1 MTPQERLALALQY
14 QKQRDLGSVLPST
27 PAENAARPVREP
39 EQSWLDKLSEVAN
52 GVGYGLGQ
60 QVEGLGQMARHPLD
74 TLHSIA
80 VGAGKAMDNP
90 SAAAQAAWEGLKQS
104 AGEAVSSPFNL
115 GQAVG
120 ANVNI
125 NPRKIAAMLE
135 SPAVREIVAYHGTPH
150 RFEPTEA
157 NPLGE
162 FDASKIG
169 TGEGAQAYGHGVY
182 LAEAP
187 EVAEGYKKTISQS
200 MTAGAQRRLLNAGG
214 DLDKAIADTE
224 ARAAKYRQGGAKSYA
239 EAAEEDLRGLR
250 QFKEAGE
257 WTSGSLYHADLPD
270 EMIDRML
277 DWDKPLSEQPK
288 AVKAHAMRYMNV
300 QENGLPPDMRV
311 MQSAN
316 GKFMVVQEKPPLPG
330 AVFGSPRSIVKGPRA
345 DNAENAIK
353 AYWDDLKGADFYKT
367 LAGDIGDS
375 AAASSHLSSIGI
387 PGIKYLDAGSRGAE
401 GTGTRNFVVFPG
413 EEKKVKIL
421 ERK

>member
-14 QKQRDLGSVLPST
+14 QKQRDLGSALPST
-27 PAENAARPVREP
+27 PAENAARPVQEP
-39 EQSWLDKLSEVAN
+39 EQSWLDKLSEAAS

-74 TLHSIA
+74 TLHSLA

-125 NPRKIAAMLE
+125 NPRKLAAMLE

-182 LAEAP
+182 LAESP
-187 EVAEGYKKTISQS
+187 GVATSYKNLV
-200 MTAGAQRRLLNAGG
+200 QRDPNRLTVDG
-214 DLDKAIADTE
+214 KVVSPDTMYG
-224 ARAAKYRQGGAKSYA
+224 RAAEDVARIGVKATLQKIDDNIKFNEKYAPDMASLYKNLRTKIETLKPDRVNLKEGA
-239 EAAEEDLRGLR
+239 
-250 QFKEAGE
+250 
-257 WTSGSLYHADLPD
+257 LYHADLPD

-277 DWDKPLSEQPK
+277 DWDKPFFDQS
-288 AVKAHAMRYMNV
+288 
-300 QENGLPPDMRV
+300 QEIKDFAKNMLPPGVYNRLLTAPTGDFV
-311 MQSAN
+311 EALGVYKG
-316 GKFMVVQEKPPLPG
+316 GK
-330 AVFGSPRSIVKGPRA
+330 
-345 DNAENAIK
+345 IK
-353 AYWDDLKGADFYKT
+353 ASEYLRN
-367 LAGDIGDS
+367 IGV
-375 AAASSHLSSIGI
+375 
-387 PGIKYLDAGSRGAE
+387 PGIKYLDAGSRGST

>member
-14 QKQRDLGSVLPST
+14 QKQRELGSALPST
-27 PAENAARPVREP
+27 PAENAARPVQEP
-39 EQSWLDKLSEVAN
+39 EQSWLDKLNEAAS

-90 SAAAQAAWEGLKQS
+90 SAAAQAAWQGLKQS

-125 NPRKIAAMLE
+125 NPRKLAAMLE
-135 SPAVREIVAYHGTPH
+135 SPAVRELTAYHGTPN
-150 RFEPTEA
+150 RYEPTES

-169 TGEGAQAYGHGVY
+169 TGEGAQVYGHGIY
-182 LAEAP
+182 LAE
-187 EVAEGYKKTISQS
+187 ERKTAEGYATTLANRDATNQNRLN
-200 MTAGAQRRLLNAGG
+200 AHANAQRLANVAGNPEFAADDIRFVLEVNPDHPQKTLLTDTLKLLETG
-214 DLDKAIADTE
+214 DYKKPLSNT
-224 ARAAKYRQGGAKSYA
+224 GHV
-239 EAAEEDLRGLR
+239 L
-250 QFKEAGE
+250 
-257 WTSGSLYHADLPD
+257 TVDLPD

-277 DWDKPLSEQPK
+277 DWDKPFLDQSQ
-288 AVKAHAMRYMNV
+288 AVKDLAKSK
-300 QENGLPPDMRV
+300 LPPGVYQGLLTQRTGDLV
-311 MQSAN
+311 EALAVYGG
-316 GKFMVVQEKPPLPG
+316 GK
-330 AVFGSPRSIVKGPRA
+330 A
-345 DNAENAIK
+345 K
-353 AYWDDLKGADFYKT
+353 ASELLRQA
-367 LAGDIGDS
+367 
-375 AAASSHLSSIGI
+375 GI
-387 PGIKYLDAGSRGAE
+387 PGIKYLDAGSRAGE
-401 GTGTRNFVVFPG
+401 KGTRNFVVFPG

>member
-14 QKQRDLGSVLPST
+14 QKQRDLGSTLPST
-27 PAENAARPVREP
+27 PAENAARPVQEP
-39 EQSWLDKLSEVAN
+39 EQSWLDKLNEAAS

-74 TLHSIA
+74 TLHSLA

-90 SAAAQAAWEGLKQS
+90 SAAVQAAWEGLKQS

-135 SPAVREIVAYHGTPH
+135 SPAVREITAYHGTPH

-169 TGEGAQAYGHGVY
+169 TGEGAQAYGHGIY
-182 LAEAP
+182 LAESPGIAQSYADKFAITP
-187 EVAEGYKKTISQS
+187 NPIVQLDPGMSKKAAEYANNALKTRGYDS
-200 MTAGAQRRLLNAGG
+200 GAAA
-214 DLDKAIADTE
+214 KALYESKPMLSSDE
-224 ARAAKYRQGGAKSYA
+224 ARKASS
-239 EAAEEDLRGLR
+239 EAISAIKHGRAR
-250 QFKEAGE
+250 AIFKRDYPESFFY
-257 WTSGSLYHADLPD
+257 TADLPD

-277 DWDKPLSEQPK
+277 DWDKPLNEQPAAVQNIFGQLPRFQDSYVASK
-288 AVKAHAMRYMNV
+288 ATAG
-300 QENGLPPDMRV
+300 E
-311 MQSAN
+311 
-316 GKFMVVQEKPPLPG
+316 
-330 AVFGSPRSIVKGPRA
+330 
-345 DNAENAIK
+345 
-353 AYWDDLKGADFYKT
+353 AYGE
-367 LAGDIGDS
+367 LAGSLGS
-375 AAASSHLSSIGI
+375 RQKASDALRQAGI
-387 PGIKYLDAGSRGAE
+387 PGIKYLDAGSRGQ
-401 GTGTRNFVVFPG
+401 GGSGTRNFVVFPG